1 MRGLTRGAALLGAVI
16 VLASPAVVGAQT
28 AGGPRVT
35 PPVRATFEDLAP
47 TRTYSA
53 PYLLVDPS
61 NKKNVVASAVE
72 MRTRLCRLFR
82 SGDGGQTW
90 KLLDALPGLP
100 SYPFCFNT
108 AGMQT
113 ETPMAWGRDS
123 TLYYGMN
130 GWDTQDGGNRGNQSV
145 LLARSTDLGDTWT
158 TSIVRN
164 TRGLADALV
173 ENNTPVSSVAVDTTG
188 ARDVVY
194 VTWRKALPNQTN
206 PVFQRAPFMA
216 VSTDG
221 GETWGEPIDIQAKY
235 PKTVKDAT
243 GKDVPYVMSFN
254 AVSMATDNKGALY
267 LVYPLNTVGITPAPP
282 VPIVMGV
289 SRDKGATFEFFDVSP
304 PSVYTEHVNILKW
317 GPAGGP
323 NGTLHVVYED
333 KVNQPA
339 TAADRDIYYQQSTDQ
354 GRTWSTP
361 KMLNDD
367 NPADFAVQI
376 TPNIDVTPEGR
387 VDAVWWDFRDD
398 RGQIA
403 TDVYYTH
410 SMDNGGTWSKNVRLT
425 DKSVSRRIG
434 VWTGADIRQPPG
446 VASLEEYAIFG
457 WDDTRLGDETTHT
470 QDIFTR
476 AVQFKALGSGQNDA
490 VRYALGA
497 MLGLA
502 TVGVVLLVFSLLAR
516 GRTEPRQASSERQDA
531 AKVTRA

>member
-1 MRGLTRGAALLGAVI
+1 MRGLTRGAALLGAALM
-16 VLASPAVVGAQT
+16 LATPAVVGAQT
-28 AGGPRVT
+28 GGPRVT
-35 PPVRATFEDLAP
+35 PPVRATVDDLAP

-53 PYLLVDPS
+53 PYLLVDPA
-61 NKKNVVASAVE
+61 NKKNIVASAVE
-72 MRTRLCRLFR
+72 MRTRLCRLLR
-82 SGDGGQTW
+82 STDGGQTW

-123 TLYYGMN
+123 TLYYGLN

-145 LLARSTDLGDTWT
+145 LMARSSDLGDTWNT
-158 TSIVRN
+158 TIVRN
-164 TRGLADALV
+164 ARGFVDALV
-173 ENNTPVSSVAVDTTG
+173 ENNTPVSSVAVDTSG
-188 ARDVVY
+188 ERDVVY
-194 VTWRKALPNQTN
+194 VAWRKALPNQVN

-221 GETWGEPIDIQAKY
+221 GETFGDPIDIQAKY
-235 PKTVKDAT
+235 PKTAKDAT

-254 AVSMATDNKGALY
+254 AVSMATDEKGALY

-282 VPIVMGV
+282 VPVVMGV
-289 SRDKGATFEFFDVSP
+289 SKDRGASFEFFDVSP

-317 GPAGGP
+317 SPAGGP
-323 NGTLHVVYED
+323 QGSLHVIYED
-333 KVNQPA
+333 KVNQPP
-339 TAADRDIYYQQSTDQ
+339 TGADRDIYYQRSTDG
-354 GRTWSTP
+354 GRTWTQA

-367 NPADFAVQI
+367 DPSKLAVQI

-410 SMDNGGTWSKNVRLT
+410 SLDNGDTWTKNVRLT
-425 DKSVSRRIG
+425 DKSVNRRIG

-446 VASLEEYAIFG
+446 VASLEEYAIVG

-502 TVGVVLLVFSLLAR
+502 AVGVVLLVFSLVAR
-516 GRTEPRQASSERQDA
+516 GRSGLVETPTERQDV
-531 AKVTRA
+531 AKAGKT